1 MILTKSVISFK
12 KTVRKDKELLVILSC
27 LQMSTSARKSNI
39 TVALEIEPSKKQ
51 KREKK
56 SHANRSRTSRD
67 VSEIK
72 AISSQQMI
80 LKSKESE
87 PKENKMKRSAEG
99 MMFLPHVRSMQISK
113 SYLIIVG
120 TF

>member
-1 MILTKSVISFK
+1 
-12 KTVRKDKELLVILSC
+12 
-27 LQMSTSARKSNI
+27 MSMSASKSNI
-39 TVALEIEPSKKQ
+39 TIALETEPSKKQ
-51 KREKK
+51 KRKKK
-56 SHANRSRTSRD
+56 SHADRSHSSRISRD

-99 MMFLPHVRSMQISK
+99 MMFLPHVRSMQISN